1 MVLSPPAAK
10 NSKGV
15 PVQPGFFITEPART
29 EFPTRVAVATTLR
42 RRPKYIAPS
51 PHGGGAATADRGVAL
66 GDPAGGGQGFVESPL
81 AATGEMKR
89 QQVWRPAPQNGN
101 PRPRRGVRTAR
112 LTTGTGVRGGAR
124 SLTVAARSTCG
135 EGARSLTVAAR
146 SACGGPGGGA
156 GRVAC
161 QPASRQRGY
170 L

>member
-1 MVLSPPAAK
+1 MVLSPPATK

-29 EFPTRVAVATTLR
+29 EFPAQVAVATTLR

-66 GDPAGGGQGFVESPL
+66 GDLAGGGQGFVESPP

-89 QQVWRPAPQNGN
+89 RQGGRPAPQSGN
-101 PRPRRGVRTAR
+101 PRPGLGVRTAR

-124 SLTVAARSTCG
+124 SLTVAARSAGG
-135 EGARSLTVAAR
+135 E
-146 SACGGPGGGA
+146 PGGA
-156 GRVAC
+156 GGASCLPACLAATRLPLPFRPPVRYPFRRV
-161 QPASRQRGY
+161 
-170 L
+170 